1 MPSDKPKSSDRTKSS
16 GKTKSSDRLQSPDQ
30 QKPSA
35 RELWSAPVPVAEIPE
50 TGLHRE
56 LVADA
61 QTRARVA
68 AGTGLRDVSKLT
80 ARFDL
85 VPGAG
90 EKIHVTGQVSAVVG
104 QTCVVTLEP
113 LDSTIEERIDATFAP
128 GVGEPEPAPDSDD
141 PNRHGTWEV
150 DPPEPIEN
158 GAIDLGALA
167 TEFMILGI
175 NPYPRKE
182 GVSFDAPTPAVDPEA
197 HPFAALARL
206 KGKDSS
212 SRS

>member
-1 MPSDKPKSSDRTKSS
+1 MPSDK
-16 GKTKSSDRLQSPDQ
+16 

-35 RELWSAPVPVAEIPE
+35 RELWSAPQPVADIPE

-61 QTRARVA
+61 QTRAQVA

-90 EKIHVTGQVSAVVG
+90 EKIHVTGHVSAVVG

-113 LDSTIEERIDATFAP
+113 LDSTIEERIDVTFAP
-128 GVGEPEPAPDSDD
+128 GVEEPEPAPESDD
-141 PNRHGTWEV
+141 PNRHGSWEV

-182 GVSFDAPTPAVDPEA
+182 GVTFDTPAQAADPET

-212 SRS
+212 SRN